1 MGGLLKP
8 SVGVC
13 DVHEMDFP
21 SNTHVHTHTRMHT
34 VAELGSGPG
43 WGPTLRALPARVGLS
58 TVVLPTE
65 AQRLS
70 EARAA
75 SPKCGPRSNFI
86 SAAVTRTG
94 PHHPCFLLPQNPG
107 NDISQHPPH
116 WGWGLGLSKGRVS
129 HRAWARLPLLRRP

>member
-58 TVVLPTE
+58 TVVLQTE

-75 SPKCGPRSNFI
+75 SPKSWRTNCG
-86 SAAVTRTG
+86 T
-94 PHHPCFLLPQNPG
+94 L
-107 NDISQHPPH
+107 
-116 WGWGLGLSKGRVS
+116 GRVS
-129 HRAWARLPLLRRP
+129 PLKIPAGPHGHPGLGTEPLPGALCSGTGSPALGLCSP

>member
-1 MGGLLKP
+1 MEVGGLLKP

-21 SNTHVHTHTRMHT
+21 STHTRMHT
-34 VAELGSGPG
+34 VAELGSGRG
-43 WGPTLRALPARVGLS
+43 WGPTLTALPARVGLS
-58 TVVLPTE
+58 TVVVQTE

-86 SAAVTRTG
+86 SAAVARTG
-94 PHHPCFLLPQNPG
+94 PHHPCFLLLPASPAL
-107 NDISQHPPH
+107 
-116 WGWGLGLSKGRVS
+116 GLGPRTEQG
-129 HRAWARLPLLRRP
+129 